1 MIEAVSLKNRQKK
14 LFLVL
19 GKQAVHEAGSF
30 TEVKFVN
37 DSITRIPLTR

>member
-1 MIEAVSLKNRQKK
+1 MIEAVSLQNRQKK

-30 TEVKFVN
+30 TEVKFAN
-37 DSITRIPLTR
+37 SSIISIPLTA